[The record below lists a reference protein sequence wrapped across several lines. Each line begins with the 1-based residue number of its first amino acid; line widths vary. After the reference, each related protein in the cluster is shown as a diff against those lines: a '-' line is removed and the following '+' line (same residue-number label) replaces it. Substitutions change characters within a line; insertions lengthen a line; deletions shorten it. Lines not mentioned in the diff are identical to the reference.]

1 MDSTTMHYNHSLSKD
16 NARKTGKKQQ
26 LLRIEEIL
34 SALYYDAEENF
45 TFQRDKDPYY
55 EDPAT
60 DYLLGKREAI
70 ADLAFTLRLELARLA

>member
-1 MDSTTMHYNHSLSKD
+1 MDSTTMHYNHSLSKE

-26 LLRIEEIL
+26 LLRLEEIL

-70 ADLAFTLRLELARLA
+70 TELVFTLRLELAKLA

>member
-1 MDSTTMHYNHSLSKD
+1 MDSTTMHYNHSLTKE

-70 ADLAFTLRLELARLA
+70 TELVFTLRLELARLA